1 MRLKKFYQKD
11 ISGPELRAIE
21 YLAALDARVAEYAGP
36 LEERLRQTTDGWRNY
51 RLAMTCLEKAID
63 AVYAS
68 VDDETRQHMR
78 KLAGSSEVIIR
89 PTARAAEVNLQTI
102 DENHLKVLVNSSMS
116 AECAMCLKEGK
127 DVRKCALRKALLF
140 AAPPSRIPDNGRCP
154 YAEVALCH
162 DLGKYME

>member
-1 MRLKKFYQKD
+1 MGLKKFYPKD

-21 YLAALDARVAEYAGP
+21 FLAALDARLTDYSKP
-36 LEERLRQTTDGWRNY
+36 LEERLRKTKDGWRNY
-51 RLAMTCLEKAID
+51 RVAVACMEKAID
-63 AVYAS
+63 AVYES
-68 VDDETRQHMR
+68 VDNETRQHMR
-78 KLAGSSEVIIR
+78 RLVGTSEVIIR

-102 DENHLKVLVNSSMS
+102 DESHLKVLVNTSMS
-116 AECAMCLKEGK
+116 AECAMCLKEGT

-154 YAEVALCH
+154 FAEVALCH

>member
-1 MRLKKFYQKD
+1 MGLKKFYPKD

-21 YLAALDARVAEYAGP
+21 FLAALDARLTDYSKP
-36 LEERLRQTTDGWRNY
+36 LEERLRKTKDGWRNY
-51 RLAMTCLEKAID
+51 RVAVACMEKAID
-63 AVYAS
+63 AVYES
-68 VDDETRQHMR
+68 VDNETRQHMR
-78 KLAGSSEVIIR
+78 RLVGTSEVIIR

-102 DENHLKVLVNSSMS
+102 DENHLKVLVNTSMS
-116 AECAMCLKEGK
+116 AECAMCLKEGT